1 MRTLLLSSLMALTI
15 GTTLPVYA
23 QEVTPIP
30 LEESTPEPQ
39 AAREWTLDGFIL
51 ASNLDSDTPLML
63 PCSGESMLVTGD
75 KIYVACGHDG
85 LVIVDAKP
93 GARATIDA
101 HLQHNDGAVTGVF
114 ELDGQLWLKL
124 QRTEA
129 RPLGG
134 SEPLL
139 VAANSAPKTQTIP
152 IKKVT
157 EPVEESAPEP
167 STPTVVAN
175 VLETVEDTVIIDKG
189 TEAGFAK
196 GQHIELFVERSRSLG
211 GGESANEEDRVAVGQ
226 ILAISEG
233 RASVKLGINEEVPNG
248 AMARFTELALT
259 SSSMSPPRAEGLWEI
274 GFMFRPFL
282 ALGTLGFGSV
292 SEIEVA
298 YRFDGPL
305 VVRALFEPAALGIAD
320 DGNVFA
326 MAANL
331 VAAYDTRLFEVGLG
345 LGWSAVNDTPGIGFS
360 SSDSTGAEVPKSE
373 GSGFESVE
381 NALSIMQAVR
391 LGARDGLTL
400 LANNNF
406 VLFKDE
412 FLYGGT
418 NATIQI
424 PTTAA
429 SWMLLRGGGGV
440 AGYWYGEVALRVLF
454 SGNGE
459 RDSLFM
465 TVSLGAAGLFGE
477 KEVVEG
483 NYTYTESISYGGPA
497 AGFGLEWRL

>member
-1 MRTLLLSSLMALTI
+1 MRTFSFPLLVAVILAMSSQL
-15 GTTLPVYA
+15 VA
-23 QEVTPIP
+23 QETQTPPAEPVP
-30 LEESTPEPQ
+30 LP
-39 AAREWTLDGFIL
+39 AREWTLDGSIL

-63 PCSGESMLVTGD
+63 PCIGESLLVYGD
-75 KIYVACGHDG
+75 KLYVACGREG
-85 LVIVDAKP
+85 LVIVNAQP

-101 HLQHNDGAVTGVF
+101 HVQHSDGAVTGVF

-129 RPLGG
+129 RPLAG
-134 SEPLL
+134 SEPMLL
-139 VAANSAPKTQTIP
+139 GADTVVKNPQLPVKKVAEQAEKPAEPKT
-152 IKKVT
+152 
-157 EPVEESAPEP
+157 
-167 STPTVVAN
+167 PTAVAN

-211 GGESANEEDRVAVGQ
+211 GNETANEEDRVAVGK

-233 RASVKLGINEEVPNG
+233 RASVELGINEEVPAG
-248 AMARFTELALT
+248 AQARYTELALT
-259 SSSMSPPRAEGLWEI
+259 SSSMSPPRAEGLWEVS
-274 GFMFRPFL
+274 FMFRPFL

-292 SEIEVA
+292 SEVEAA

-305 VVRALFEPAALGIAD
+305 VIRALFQPAALGIAD
-320 DGNVFA
+320 DGDVLA
-326 MAANL
+326 LAANV

-345 LGWSAVNDTPGIGFS
+345 LGWSAVNDTPGVGFS
-360 SSDSTGAEVPKSE
+360 SSDSTGGAPKTE

-406 VLFKDE
+406 VLFKDK

-429 SWMLLRGGGGV
+429 SWMLLRGGGGL

-477 KEVVEG
+477 KEVVDG
-483 NYTYTESISYGGPA
+483 DYTYQDSIGYGGPA